1 MMYQYSWGCLLYP
14 HELTIAANIYYD
26 GGRRKVAMSRKL
38 KNMPGY
44 ECDYRGTCVTV
55 PI

>member
-1 MMYQYSWGCLLYP
+1 MHPDLQGCLLCP
-14 HELTIAANIYYD
+14 HELTIAANISHD

-44 ECDYRGTCVTV
+44 EYSYRETCVTV
-55 PI
+55 VI

>member
-1 MMYQYSWGCLLYP
+1 MMHQYSWGVGTP
-14 HELTIAANIYYD
+14 HELTIVANISYD

-44 ECDYRGTCVTV
+44 EFITYPNCAS
-55 PI
+55 